1 MPNTIPEKLWNHI
14 LTDFITKLSLAQDYN
29 AILVVCDWFSKMTYF
44 IATTEKT
51 LVEGLVR
58 LFRDHIQKLYELPK
72 SIISDRGVQF
82 VAGIMKELNE
92 LLGIQMKLSTAYYFQ
107 IDGQM
112 ERINQELEQ
121 YLILLIGSEYSQ

>member
-58 LFRDHIQKLYELPK
+58 LFRDHI
-72 SIISDRGVQF
+72 
-82 VAGIMKELNE
+82 
-92 LLGIQMKLSTAYYFQ
+92 
-107 IDGQM
+107 
-112 ERINQELEQ
+112 
-121 YLILLIGSEYSQ
+121 